1 MPSIQRQAREMND
14 LTEQASKWSGA
25 FGREYTER
33 NPQSLD
39 EMEELYVRNYGL
51 TRTELNRR
59 FLDDLDRSMRIL
71 EVGSNVGN
79 QLLCLQR
86 MDFKRLYGIELQS
99 YAVEIAKSKS
109 KDINIIQGE
118 ASDIPFK
125 DGFFDMVFTSGVL
138 IHIAPKNLP
147 DVMREIHRCSK
158 KYIFGFEYYS
168 DESQEIS
175 YRGNSGLLWKADFA
189 GKYLDLFDDLTLV
202 KEERIRYLG
211 NENVDAMFLIKK
223 NR

>member
-1 MPSIQRQAREMND
+1 MQRQAREMND
-14 LTEQASKWSGA
+14 LSEQASKWSGA

-39 EMEELYVRNYGL
+39 EMEELYVSNYGL

-59 FLDDLDRSMRIL
+59 FLDDFDRSMRIL

-86 MDFKRLYGIELQS
+86 MGFERLYGVELQS
-99 YAVEIAKSKS
+99 YAVEVAKSKS
-109 KDINIIQGE
+109 ENINLIQGE

-125 DGFFDMVFTSGVL
+125 DGFFDLVFTSGVL
-138 IHIAPKNLP
+138 IHIAPQNLP
-147 DVMREIHRCSK
+147 DVLREIHRCTR

-168 DESQEIS
+168 DETREIH
-175 YRGNSGLLWKADFA
+175 YRGNSNLLWKADFA
-189 GKYLDLFDDLTLV
+189 GKYLELFDDLTLV
-202 KEERIRYLG
+202 KEERIKYLG
-211 NENVDAMFLIKK
+211 NENIDAIFLLKK
-223 NR
+223 KY

>member
-1 MPSIQRQAREMND
+1 MND
-14 LTEQASKWSGA
+14 LTEQASKWNGA

-33 NPQSLD
+33 NPQSFE
-39 EMEELYVRNYGL
+39 EMEELYTRNYGL

-59 FLDDLDRSMRIL
+59 FLDNLDRSMRIL

-86 MDFKRLYGIELQS
+86 MGFKALYGIELQS
-99 YAVEIAKSKS
+99 YAVEISKSKS
-109 KDINIIQGE
+109 KNINIIQGE

-125 DGFFDMVFTSGVL
+125 DGFFDLVFTSGVL

-147 DVMREIHRCSK
+147 DVLREIHRCTR

-168 DESQEIS
+168 EETKEIP
-175 YRGNSGLLWKADFA
+175 YRGNSDLLWKADFA

-202 KEERIRYLG
+202 KEERIKYLD
-211 NENVDAMFLIKK
+211 NENVDAMFLLKK

>member
-1 MPSIQRQAREMND
+1 MNNP
-14 LTEQASKWSGA
+14 TEQASKWSGA

-59 FLDDLDRSMRIL
+59 FLDDFDRSMKIL

-79 QLLCLQR
+79 QLQCLQR
-86 MDFKRLYGIELQS
+86 MGFERLYGIELQS

-109 KDINIIQGE
+109 KNINLIQGE

-125 DGFFDMVFTSGVL
+125 DGYFDMVFTSGVL
-138 IHIAPKNLP
+138 IHIAPQNLP
-147 DVMREIHRCSK
+147 DVLREIHRCTK
-158 KYIFGFEYYS
+158 NYIFGFEYYS
-168 DESQEIS
+168 DETREIP
-175 YRGNSGLLWKADFA
+175 YRSNSDLLWKADFA
-189 GKYLDLFDDLTLV
+189 GKYLELFDDLTLV
-202 KEERIRYLG
+202 KEERIKYLG
-211 NENVDAMFLIKK
+211 NENIDTIFLLKK

>member
-1 MPSIQRQAREMND
+1 MNKK
-14 LTEQASKWSGA
+14 TEQALKWSGA

-33 NPQSLD
+33 NPQSIE
-39 EMEELYVRNYGL
+39 EMEELYTRNYGL

-59 FLDDLDRSMRIL
+59 FLDNLDRSMRIL

-86 MDFKRLYGIELQS
+86 MGFDHLYGIELQS

-109 KDINIIQGE
+109 KNINIIQGE

-125 DGFFDMVFTSGVL
+125 DGYFDMVFTSGVL
-138 IHIAPKNLP
+138 IHISPNNLP
-147 DVMREIHRCSK
+147 EVLREIHRCTK

-168 DESQEIS
+168 DDTKEIP
-175 YRGNSGLLWKADFA
+175 YRGNSDLLWKADFA
-189 GKYLDLFDDLTLV
+189 EKYLERFDNLTLV
-202 KEERIRYLG
+202 KEERIKYLG
-211 NENVDAMFLIKK
+211 NDNVDAMFLLKK
-223 NR
+223 ELLI